1 MKSREVEEVIDLY
14 FYRPLG
20 FVIARGL
27 CRTDILPNHVTYVS
41 IVLGVAPGH
50 LLFHNQVWVTL
61 VGILPNH
68 VTYVSIV
75 LGVAPGHLLFHNQV
89 WVTLVGILAFVAA
102 NLLHQVDGLAVAL
115 LALYSQAV
123 QNSIAD
129 CLPRKGHSAQRTLLP
144 LLVPPTNVCTILGRS
159 RRCTRRPKDE
169 E

>member
-27 CRTDILPNHVTYVS
+27 CRTD
-41 IVLGVAPGH
+41 
-50 LLFHNQVWVTL
+50 
-61 VGILPNH
+61 ILPNH